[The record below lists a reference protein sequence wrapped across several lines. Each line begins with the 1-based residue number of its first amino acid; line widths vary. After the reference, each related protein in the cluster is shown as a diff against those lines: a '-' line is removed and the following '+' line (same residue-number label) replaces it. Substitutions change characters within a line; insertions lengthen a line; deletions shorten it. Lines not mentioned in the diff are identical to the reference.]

1 MQLWETST
9 RIHKGEVAHWQNMF
23 TECQRACFG
32 KFLFAPRNVPSWQL
46 LLQEHEDKP
55 EDCIPAEPGNEAAR
69 SFLAH
74 APTKGLWMPLG
85 KEVKVMQCEYSH
97 SNSAAISAN
106 CCFCKDLVNIVPK
119 PPEHFAHLHIEHLN
133 MPVFFPKDLSII
145 HRKSMKMSRKCPVSR
160 CYRKKS
166 WICPFIQIFTSVLIG
181 SILGRGSIL
190 HQSFV
195 EIR

>member
-1 MQLWETST
+1 MPKS
-9 RIHKGEVAHWQNMF
+9 F
-23 TECQRACFG
+23 FG

-119 PPEHFAHLHIEHLN
+119 PPEHFAHLHIKHLN
-133 MPVFFPKDLSII
+133 MPVFFPQDLSII
-145 HRKSMKMSRKCPVSR
+145 HWKSMKMSRKCPVSR

-195 EIR
+195 EIRSVLSI